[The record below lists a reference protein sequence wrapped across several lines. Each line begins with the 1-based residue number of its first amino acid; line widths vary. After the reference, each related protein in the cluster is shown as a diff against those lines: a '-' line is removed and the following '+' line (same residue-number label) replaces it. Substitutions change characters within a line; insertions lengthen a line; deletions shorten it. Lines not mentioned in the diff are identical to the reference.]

1 MPVTVRRG
9 LELVA
14 LQLAGVVAAIHLWW
28 GLERFVER
36 YLLYGY
42 LRDPRPFL
50 FVVTTMGIIAGVTYV
65 VLGGR
70 RKPVYLAGIGLFVAF
85 LSGYFWWHLTG
96 HGGVLPGIEGYG
108 HYGADSHSHSH
119 SHTPDAGSIFRR
131 MVTQHAREYP
141 IIMVSKVAE
150 ALGILV
156 LSALFWLE
164 HTDPQLEA
172 AAEERSTPAT
182 DPADD

>member
-1 MPVTVRRG
+1 MSVTPRRG
-9 LELVA
+9 LELAA

-42 LRDPRPFL
+42 FSDPRPL
-50 FVVTTMGIIAGVTYV
+50 VFVLTSMGIIAGVVYV

-70 RKPVYLAGIGLFVAF
+70 RKPVYLAGIGLFLAY

-96 HGGVLPGIEGYG
+96 HGGALPGMDG
-108 HYGADSHSHSH
+108 HSHYH
-119 SHTPDAGSIFRR
+119 GNNVLLDMI
-131 MVTQHAREYP
+131 TQHAREYP
-141 IIMVSKVAE
+141 VIMASKAAE
-150 ALGILV
+150 AIGIVV

-164 HTDPQLEA
+164 QTDPELDRETA
-172 AAEERSTPAT
+172 ATSASE
-182 DPADD
+182 PADD